1 MGIRT
6 TAFVDGF
13 NLYHA
18 LAELGQNHLKW
29 LDLRRLLVQFAPAPQ
44 YELTRVLYFS
54 AYATWIPDAYARHR
68 AYVAALEATGV
79 DVVMGKFKKKPR
91 SCKRCGASWEG
102 HEEKETDVNLAL
114 MLLEL
119 AYADAFDRALVLSA
133 DSDLAPAVRAVRRLF
148 PEQEVRILTPPGRFT
163 PGDLRDAAGHPG
175 TGIRDIHVRRCL
187 FGEEVLDPTTSQI
200 AARRPAAYAPPH
212 SSGAE

>member
-18 LAELGQNHLKW
+18 LGELGENHLKW

-54 AYATWIPDAYARHR
+54 AFATWIPEAYARHR
-68 AYVAALEATGV
+68 AYVAALQATGV
-79 DVVMGKFKKKPR
+79 EVVMGKFKKKAR
-91 SCKRCGASWEG
+91 SCKRCGATWEG

-119 AYADAFDRALVLSA
+119 AYAGAFDRALVLSA
-133 DSDLAPAVRAVRRLF
+133 DSDLTPAVRAVRRLF
-148 PEQEVRILTPPGRFT
+148 ADKEVRILTPPGRFT
-163 PGDLRDAAGHPG
+163 PGDLREAAGHPG
-175 TGIRDIHVRRCL
+175 TRILEFHVRRCL
-187 FGEEVLDPTTSQI
+187 FGAEVLDLATSQV
-200 AARRPAAYAPPH
+200 AALRPAAYAPPQ

>member
-119 AYADAFDRALVLSA
+119 AYADGFDRALVLSA

-175 TGIRDIHVRRCL
+175 TAIREIHVRRCL
-187 FGEEVLDPTTSQI
+187 FGEEVLDPTTSQV
-200 AARRPAAYAPPH
+200 AARRPASYSPP
-212 SSGAE
+212 